1 MSITALHVASEVL
14 QIFRRLVGD
23 KLDKQDVPPNL
34 VVVFAAIAAS
44 PGQSLKEIQ
53 ASTGLGVAVVSRSCS
68 MLGRGK
74 PAVGVHGLGLISTEE
89 DPTNFSRKIVSLTP
103 AGEVL
108 LREIDEQLG
117 RFVRTRPGKA
127 Q

>member
-14 QIFRRLVGD
+14 QIFRRLTSD

-34 VVVFAAIAAS
+34 VVVFAAIAAN

-53 ASTGLGVAVVSRSCS
+53 ASTGLGVAVVSRSCA

-103 AGEVL
+103 AGEGL

-117 RFVRTRPGKA
+117 RFIRQRPGKA
-127 Q
+127 

>member
-14 QIFRRLVGD
+14 QIFRQLAAA

-34 VVVFAAIAAS
+34 VVVFAAVAAN
-44 PGQSLKEIQ
+44 PGRSLKELQEVTNLGQ
-53 ASTGLGVAVVSRSCS
+53 AVMSRSVS

-74 PAVGVHGLGLISTEE
+74 PALGISGLGLVSTEE
-89 DPTNFSRKIVSLTP
+89 DPTNYSRKIVNLTP
-103 AGEVL
+103 EGEAL

-117 RFVRTRPGKA
+117 RFVRQRPGKA

>member
-14 QIFRRLVGD
+14 QIFRRLVD
-23 KLDKQDVPPNL
+23 EKLDKQDVPPNL
-34 VVVFAAIAAS
+34 VVVFAAIAAN

-53 ASTGLGVAVVSRSCS
+53 AATGLGVAVVSRSCA

-74 PAVGVHGLGLISTEE
+74 PAADVYGLGLIVTEE
-89 DPTNFSRKIVSLTP
+89 DPKNYSRKIVSLTP
-103 AGEVL
+103 EGEAL